1 MYYSK
6 QQLEIIEL
14 CKSGEWV
21 CHESLKKL
29 MWNEHKRRGEIRDK
43 GEYRFEDIP
52 CVHGIKRTKDYRMLK
67 VEIPKEEKVQLSFSY
82 KISETQKVW
91 RL

>member
-1 MYYSK
+1 MHYSR

-21 CHESLKKL
+21 CHEDLKKL

-43 GEYRFEDIP
+43 GEYRFEDRP
-52 CVHGIKRTKDYRMLK
+52 CAHSIKRTKDYRMLK
-67 VEIPKEEKVQLSFSY
+67 VEPVQLSFTY
-82 KISETQKVW
+82 KIPEIQKVW
-91 RL
+91 KR